1 MGGGRWARDAEDARS
16 RPGLVHRSGD
26 SMEISQIKV

>member
-1 MGGGRWARDAEDARS
+1 MGRGRWARDAEDARS

-26 SMEISQIKV
+26 LKEISQIKA